1 MNELE
6 IQALRVARLREAID
20 KVSAGN
26 KTAFGRR
33 LGYADGAFIRQMLSG
48 DRAVTEKTIRQIEA
62 LPGMTEWFA
71 SMGEKNQDELT
82 ANERSSSRETFPNIA
97 HPDDSSILNEQQI
110 DEFARELKESFL
122 SGHLTATRFAL
133 LQGLLREG
141 HESLAGNFESE
152 KQAVGGYKREHRQKR
167 RVG

>member
-6 IQALRVARLREAID
+6 LQKRRVARLRDAIER
-20 KVSAGN
+20 VSAGN
-26 KTAFGRR
+26 KTAFGKR
-33 LGYADGAFIRQMLSG
+33 LGYADGAFVRQMLSG

-62 LPGMTEWFA
+62 LPGMTGWFDD
-71 SMGEKNQDELT
+71 GREKIRDELT
-82 ANERSSSRETFPNIA
+82 ADEPDSSRETFPNIA
-97 HPDDSSILNEQQI
+97 HPDDSSILDEQQI

-122 SGHLTATRFAL
+122 SGHLTVTRFAL